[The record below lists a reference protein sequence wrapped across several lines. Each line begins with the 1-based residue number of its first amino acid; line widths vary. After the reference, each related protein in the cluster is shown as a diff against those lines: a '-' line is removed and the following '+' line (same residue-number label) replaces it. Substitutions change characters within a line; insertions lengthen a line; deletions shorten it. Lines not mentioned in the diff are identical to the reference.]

1 MQVTLIFSQWVYY
14 TEVKDL
20 HLKRSIELTGQ
31 SSQSPE
37 STVGGNNINERKGGR
52 ELLLSVTDTLPSA
65 IWANRFLKSAIL
77 QGAVITL
84 LTILFISIQLLLSSN
99 INIIQF
105 LSLSFEGPA
114 KWIFL
119 GYVFYMIL
127 IVAIATTAVFYNHF
141 EINMHKGIQGFRTI
155 LTWIHLLGMNI
166 GGATVTLT
174 IAYAG
179 LIGSGIIGTILSGGN
194 ITELKPNIQIME
206 QFIIPISIFAAVL
219 VIGLIAGGLTF
230 LLNYLGSKKKAA
242 NSIME

>member
-1 MQVTLIFSQWVYY
+1 
-14 TEVKDL
+14 L
-20 HLKRSIELTGQ
+20 HLERRIELTGQ
-31 SSQSPE
+31 ASRSPE
-37 STVGGNNINERKGGR
+37 ATVSGNGINERNEGR
-52 ELLLSVTDTLPSA
+52 RLLLSVADTLPYA
-65 IWANRFLKSAIL
+65 TWANRFLQSAII

-119 GYVFYMIL
+119 GYIFYMIL

-141 EINMHKGIQGFRTI
+141 EVNMHRGIQGFRSI
-155 LTWIHLLGMNI
+155 LAWIHLLGMNI

-174 IAYAG
+174 IASAG
-179 LIGSGIIGTILSGGN
+179 LIGSGVIGTILSGGN
-194 ITELKPNIQIME
+194 ITELKSNTQILE

-230 LLNYLGSKKKAA
+230 LLNYLGYKKKAT
-242 NSIME
+242 NTIMK

>member
-1 MQVTLIFSQWVYY
+1 M
-14 TEVKDL
+14 
-20 HLKRSIELTGQ
+20 HLERRIELTEQG
-31 SSQSPE
+31 SRRPE
-37 STVGGNNINERKGGR
+37 ATVSGNGINERNEGR
-52 ELLLSVTDTLPSA
+52 RLLLSVTDTLPYA
-65 IWANRFLKSAIL
+65 KWANRFLQSAII

-84 LTILFISIQLLLSSN
+84 FTILFISIQLLLSSN

-119 GYVFYMIL
+119 GYIFYMIL

-141 EINMHKGIQGFRTI
+141 EVNMHRGIQGIRSI
-155 LTWIHLLGMNI
+155 LAWIHLLGMNI

-174 IAYAG
+174 IASAG
-179 LIGSGIIGTILSGGN
+179 LIGSGVIGTILSGGN
-194 ITELKPNIQIME
+194 ITEVKPNTQILE

-230 LLNYLGSKKKAA
+230 LLNYLGYKKKAT
-242 NSIME
+242 NTIMK

>member
-1 MQVTLIFSQWVYY
+1 M
-14 TEVKDL
+14 
-20 HLKRSIELTGQ
+20 HLERRIEITGQ
-31 SSQSPE
+31 ASRSPE
-37 STVGGNNINERKGGR
+37 ATVSGNGINERNEGR
-52 ELLLSVTDTLPSA
+52 RLLLSVTDTLPYA
-65 IWANRFLKSAIL
+65 TWANRFLQSAII

-119 GYVFYMIL
+119 GYIFYMIL

-141 EINMHKGIQGFRTI
+141 EVNMHRGIQGFRSI
-155 LTWIHLLGMNI
+155 LAWIHLLGMNI

-174 IAYAG
+174 IASAG
-179 LIGSGIIGTILSGGN
+179 LIGSGVIGTILSGGN
-194 ITELKPNIQIME
+194 ITELKSNTQILE

-230 LLNYLGSKKKAA
+230 LLNYLGYKKKAT
-242 NSIME
+242 NTIMK

>member
-1 MQVTLIFSQWVYY
+1 M
-14 TEVKDL
+14 
-20 HLKRSIELTGQ
+20 HLDRRIELTGQ
-31 SSQSPE
+31 GSRSSE
-37 STVGGNNINERKGGR
+37 ATVRDNGINERNEGR
-52 ELLLSVTDTLPSA
+52 RLLLSVTDTLPYA
-65 IWANRFLKSAIL
+65 KWANRFLQSAII

-119 GYVFYMIL
+119 GYIFYMIL
-127 IVAIATTAVFYNHF
+127 IVAIATTAGFYNHF
-141 EINMHKGIQGFRTI
+141 EVNMHKGIQGFRSI
-155 LTWIHLLGMNI
+155 LAWIHLLGMNI

-174 IAYAG
+174 IASAG
-179 LIGSGIIGTILSGGN
+179 LIGSGVIGTILSGGN
-194 ITELKPNIQIME
+194 ITELKPNTQILE

-230 LLNYLGSKKKAA
+230 LLNYLGYKKKAT
-242 NSIME
+242 NTIMK

>member
-1 MQVTLIFSQWVYY
+1 
-14 TEVKDL
+14 L
-20 HLKRSIELTGQ
+20 HLERRIELTESG
-31 SSQSPE
+31 SRRPE
-37 STVGGNNINERKGGR
+37 ATVSGNGINERNEGR
-52 ELLLSVTDTLPSA
+52 RLLLSVTDTLPYAKWANIFLQSA
-65 IWANRFLKSAIL
+65 II

-119 GYVFYMIL
+119 GYIFYMIL

-141 EINMHKGIQGFRTI
+141 EVNMHRGIQGFRSI
-155 LTWIHLLGMNI
+155 LAWIHLLGMNI
-166 GGATVTLT
+166 GGASVTLT
-174 IAYAG
+174 IASAG
-179 LIGSGIIGTILSGGN
+179 LIGSGVIGTILSGGN
-194 ITELKPNIQIME
+194 ITEVKPSTQILE

-230 LLNYLGSKKKAA
+230 LLNYLGYKKKAT
-242 NSIME
+242 NTTMK

>member
-20 HLKRSIELTGQ
+20 YLKGSIEQTVQ
-31 SSQSPE
+31 SSHSPE

-105 LSLSFEGPA
+105 IIIFRRPCQMDLS
-114 KWIFL
+114 WIR
-119 GYVFYMIL
+119 IL
-127 IVAIATTAVFYNHF
+127 YDFDCSYRHYSS
-141 EINMHKGIQGFRTI
+141 I
-155 LTWIHLLGMNI
+155 LQSL
-166 GGATVTLT
+166 
-174 IAYAG
+174 
-179 LIGSGIIGTILSGGN
+179 
-194 ITELKPNIQIME
+194 
-206 QFIIPISIFAAVL
+206 
-219 VIGLIAGGLTF
+219 
-230 LLNYLGSKKKAA
+230 
-242 NSIME
+242 

>member
-1 MQVTLIFSQWVYY
+1 
-14 TEVKDL
+14 VKDL
-20 HLKRSIELTGQ
+20 YLKRSIELTGQ
-31 SSQSPE
+31 SSQNPE

-52 ELLLSVTDTLPSA
+52 ELLLSVTDTLPTA

-99 INIIQF
+99 IDIIQF

-141 EINMHKGIQGFRTI
+141 EVNMRKGIQGFRTI
-155 LTWIHLLGMNI
+155 LAWIHLLGMNI

-194 ITELKPNIQIME
+194 ITELKPNTQIME

-242 NSIME
+242 NSIVE

>member
-1 MQVTLIFSQWVYY
+1 
-14 TEVKDL
+14 L
-20 HLKRSIELTGQ
+20 HLERRIELTGQ
-31 SSQSPE
+31 ASRSPE
-37 STVGGNNINERKGGR
+37 ATVSGNGINERNEGR
-52 ELLLSVTDTLPSA
+52 RLLLSVTDTLPYA
-65 IWANRFLKSAIL
+65 TWANRFLQSAII

-119 GYVFYMIL
+119 GYIFYMIL

-141 EINMHKGIQGFRTI
+141 EVNMHRGIQGFRSI
-155 LTWIHLLGMNI
+155 LAWIHLLGMNI

-174 IAYAG
+174 IASAG
-179 LIGSGIIGTILSGGN
+179 LIGSGVIGTILSGGN

-230 LLNYLGSKKKAA
+230 LLNYLGYKKKAT
-242 NSIME
+242 NTIMK

>member
-1 MQVTLIFSQWVYY
+1 
-14 TEVKDL
+14 L
-20 HLKRSIELTGQ
+20 HLERRIELTEQG
-31 SSQSPE
+31 SRRPE
-37 STVGGNNINERKGGR
+37 ATVSGNGIHERNEGR
-52 ELLLSVTDTLPSA
+52 RLLLSVTDTLPYA
-65 IWANRFLKSAIL
+65 KWANRFLQSAII

-119 GYVFYMIL
+119 GYIFYMIL

-141 EINMHKGIQGFRTI
+141 EVNMHRGIQGIRSI
-155 LTWIHLLGMNI
+155 LAWIHLLGMNI

-174 IAYAG
+174 IASAG
-179 LIGSGIIGTILSGGN
+179 LIGSGVIGTILSGGN
-194 ITELKPNIQIME
+194 ITELKPNTQILE

-230 LLNYLGSKKKAA
+230 LLNYLGYKKKAI
-242 NSIME
+242 NSIMK

>member
-1 MQVTLIFSQWVYY
+1 
-14 TEVKDL
+14 L
-20 HLKRSIELTGQ
+20 HSKRRIELTGQ
-31 SSQSPE
+31 SSRSSE
-37 STVGGNNINERKGGR
+37 ATVRGNSINESKGGR
-52 ELLLSVTDTLPSA
+52 ELLLSVTNTFPYA
-65 IWANRFLKSAIL
+65 KWANRFLQSAII

-119 GYVFYMIL
+119 GYIFYMIL

-141 EINMHKGIQGFRTI
+141 EVNMHRGIQGFRSI
-155 LTWIHLLGMNI
+155 LAWIHLLGMNV
-166 GGATVTLT
+166 GGAAVTLT

-179 LIGSGIIGTILSGGN
+179 LIGSGVIGTILSGGN
-194 ITELKPNIQIME
+194 ITELKPNTQIME

-219 VIGLIAGGLTF
+219 VIGLIAGGLSF
-230 LLNYLGSKKKAA
+230 LLNYLGYKKK
-242 NSIME
+242 NTNTIME

>member
-1 MQVTLIFSQWVYY
+1 M
-14 TEVKDL
+14 
-20 HLKRSIELTGQ
+20 HLERRIELTEQG
-31 SSQSPE
+31 SRRPE
-37 STVGGNNINERKGGR
+37 ATVSGNGINERNEGR
-52 ELLLSVTDTLPSA
+52 RLLLSVTDTLPYA
-65 IWANRFLKSAIL
+65 KWANRFLQSAII

-84 LTILFISIQLLLSSN
+84 FTILFISIQLLLSSN

-119 GYVFYMIL
+119 GYIFYMIL

-141 EINMHKGIQGFRTI
+141 EVNMHRGIQGFRSI
-155 LTWIHLLGMNI
+155 LAWIHLLGMNI

-174 IAYAG
+174 IASAG
-179 LIGSGIIGTILSGGN
+179 LIGSGVIGTILSGGN
-194 ITELKPNIQIME
+194 ITEVKPNTQILE

-230 LLNYLGSKKKAA
+230 LLNYLGYKKKAT
-242 NSIME
+242 NTIMK

>member
-1 MQVTLIFSQWVYY
+1 
-14 TEVKDL
+14 L
-20 HLKRSIELTGQ
+20 HLERRIELTEQG
-31 SSQSPE
+31 SRRPE
-37 STVGGNNINERKGGR
+37 ATVSGNGINERNEGR
-52 ELLLSVTDTLPSA
+52 RLLLSVTDTLPYA
-65 IWANRFLKSAIL
+65 KWANRFLQSAII

-119 GYVFYMIL
+119 GYIFYMIL

-141 EINMHKGIQGFRTI
+141 EVNMHRGIQGFRSI
-155 LTWIHLLGMNI
+155 LAWIHLLGMNI

-174 IAYAG
+174 IASAG
-179 LIGSGIIGTILSGGN
+179 LIGSGVIGTILSGGN
-194 ITELKPNIQIME
+194 ITEVKPNTQILE

-219 VIGLIAGGLTF
+219 VIGLIVGGLTF
-230 LLNYLGSKKKAA
+230 LLNYLDYKKKAT
-242 NSIME
+242 NTIMK

>member
-1 MQVTLIFSQWVYY
+1 MY
-14 TEVKDL
+14 
-20 HLKRSIELTGQ
+20 LKRRIKLTGQ
-31 SSQSPE
+31 SSQIPKA
-37 STVGGNNINERKGGR
+37 TVGSNNINERKGGR
-52 ELLLSVTDTLPSA
+52 ELLLSVTDTLTSS
-65 IWANRFLKSAIL
+65 IWANRFLKSAII

-84 LTILFISIQLLLSSN
+84 LTILFISIQLLLSSD

-119 GYVFYMIL
+119 GYIFYMIL
-127 IVAIATTAVFYNHF
+127 IVAIATMAVFYNHF
-141 EINMHKGIQGFRTI
+141 EVNMHKGIQGFRTI
-155 LTWIHLLGMNI
+155 LAWIHLIGMNI

-179 LIGSGIIGTILSGGN
+179 LIRSGIIGTILSGGN
-194 ITELKPNIQIME
+194 ITELRPNTQIIE

-230 LLNYLGSKKKAA
+230 LLTT
-242 NSIME
+242 

>member
-1 MQVTLIFSQWVYY
+1 M
-14 TEVKDL
+14 
-20 HLKRSIELTGQ
+20 HLERRIELTGQ
-31 SSQSPE
+31 ASRSPE
-37 STVGGNNINERKGGR
+37 ATVSGNGINERNEGR
-52 ELLLSVTDTLPSA
+52 RLLLSVADTLPYA
-65 IWANRFLKSAIL
+65 TWANRFLQSAII

-119 GYVFYMIL
+119 GYIFYMIL

-141 EINMHKGIQGFRTI
+141 EVNMHRGILGFRSI
-155 LTWIHLLGMNI
+155 LAWIHLLGMNI

-174 IAYAG
+174 IASAG
-179 LIGSGIIGTILSGGN
+179 LIGSGVIGTILSGGN
-194 ITELKPNIQIME
+194 ITELKSNTQILE

-230 LLNYLGSKKKAA
+230 LLNYLGYKKKAT
-242 NSIME
+242 NTIMK